1 MRRESTQKERTK
13 GTDGEDTHGKEVY
26 TERIYTERR
35 YIRRGVKHRDGLL
48 TEMRY
53 IQRGRNR
60 ETHSKEEAQVHAE
73 KKVNMEERY
82 TQRQGAY

>member
-1 MRRESTQKERTK
+1 MERR
-13 GTDGEDTHGKEVY
+13 Y
-26 TERIYTERR
+26 TRRGYNTERR
-35 YIRRGVKHRDGLL
+35 YTRRGVKHRDGLL

-53 IQRGRNR
+53 IQKGRNR
-60 ETHSKEEAQVHAE
+60 DTHRKEEAQVHAE